1 MAILLSLCGVRVD
14 VELEPYLPSS
24 LHEMILG
31 PTSALT
37 ETQFHNLRNH
47 LEEGLHPKSVELD
60 GFSTEQR
67 LLGWVRSLDRL
78 HVPHAELETWL
89 VQREPE
95 PLPIRSPDQASLLE
109 RIPAEIERELTALPV
124 EPQAELEDEEEKE
137 DTETSLQE
145 CFRLLEETFPSTEEQ
160 WLNDAGGGVED
171 LESQPSDRD
180 PLLFSTDNPSMD
192 FELHWQD
199 LLNIMEPEN
208 TDMDMASSGHNL
220 NSRPSGTFRGN
231 VSGTLSNCCDNPAT
245 EADQETLLMET
256 HLQHG
261 LLEPLTESETVLLP
275 LTPTAELDDHN
286 SALNTQDTLNNIDGH
301 PLNSPPDQTDLL
313 AEEPLEDFSMELMEE
328 DNIIT
333 FLSQVY
339 VGRME
344 PEHLSGIDV
353 NFQSSNST
361 IPLEGNVMTQD
372 LAGSPPSHLLGYED
386 NEDDLPIPLS
396 DLLEDATILDEIRLL
411 DQALEE
417 GFSPE
422 MAARLEDESY
432 FNHELAEQEISND
445 DDHLGSKI
453 AVRENHG
460 RPSTHHHGNSTD
472 CEDELDSDSG
482 LSLDFS
488 HSPASPCTS
497 EASSCSSSST
507 SSSFYV
513 SATGSF
519 FSKDDEEDS
528 EEGLAGSDMEAVM
541 MIKQEELEEEEMG
554 AVGGENHE
562 NKLVPVDYSDHSL
575 FHGFSWLEHIGHD
588 HTYNMPWSSAC
599 SIPLGKMP
607 TKHAKSARQ
616 HDSVKPYPQSFSRSI
631 SENKIW
637 SRDEHRAQTLK
648 IPFSNEVIVNL
659 PVEDFNSLLSNYQL
673 SEEQLTLIKDI
684 RRRGKNKIAAQNCR
698 KRKQDV
704 LLGLED
710 DVSSLRRHRS
720 RLLREKRETLRH
732 LQEIRHHMEM
742 LYKQVFSRLTSEE
755 GSPMDATE
763 YMLHFKPNGRNSK
776 KQSQKDKEK

>member
-1 MAILLSLCGVRVD
+1 M
-14 VELEPYLPSS
+14 
-24 LHEMILG
+24 
-31 PTSALT
+31 
-37 ETQFHNLRNH
+37 
-47 LEEGLHPKSVELD
+47 
-60 GFSTEQR
+60 
-67 LLGWVRSLDRL
+67 
-78 HVPHAELETWL
+78 
-89 VQREPE
+89 
-95 PLPIRSPDQASLLE
+95 
-109 RIPAEIERELTALPV
+109 
-124 EPQAELEDEEEKE
+124 
-137 DTETSLQE
+137 
-145 CFRLLEETFPSTEEQ
+145 
-160 WLNDAGGGVED
+160 
-171 LESQPSDRD
+171 
-180 PLLFSTDNPSMD
+180 
-192 FELHWQD
+192 
-199 LLNIMEPEN
+199 
-208 TDMDMASSGHNL
+208 
-220 NSRPSGTFRGN
+220 
-231 VSGTLSNCCDNPAT
+231 SNCCDNPVT
-245 EADQETLLMET
+245 EADQET

-261 LLEPLTESETVLLP
+261 LLEPQAESEPVLLP

-286 SALNTQDTLNNIDGH
+286 SALNTRDIMNNINGH

-328 DNIIT
+328 DDIIS
-333 FLSQVY
+333 FLSQVD

-344 PEHLSGIDV
+344 PEHRPGIDV

-361 IPLEGNVMTQD
+361 LPLDGNVMTQD
-372 LAGSPPSHLLGYED
+372 LVGSPPSHLLGYED
-386 NEDDLPIPLS
+386 NENDLPVPLS
-396 DLLEDATILDEIRLL
+396 DLLEDAAILDEIRLL

-422 MAARLEDESY
+422 MAARLENESC
-432 FNHELAEQEISND
+432 FNHELAEQEIGSD

-453 AVRENHG
+453 AVIENHG

-472 CEDELDSDSG
+472 CEGELDSDSG

-513 SATGSF
+513 SATGSS
-519 FSKDDEEDS
+519 FSKDDDEDS
-528 EEGLAGSDMEAVM
+528 EEDLAGSDVEAVM
-541 MIKQEELEEEEMG
+541 MIKQEELEEEDMG

-607 TKHAKSARQ
+607 TKHTKSTQQR
-616 HDSVKPYPQSFSRSI
+616 DSVKPYPQSFSRSI

-637 SRDEHRAQTLK
+637 GQDERRAQTLK
-648 IPFSNEVIVNL
+648 IPFSNELIVNL
-659 PVEDFNSLLSNYQL
+659 PVEEFNSLLSNYQL

-704 LLGLED
+704 LFGLED

-720 RLLREKRETLRH
+720 RLLREKRETLRN
-732 LQEIRHHMEM
+732 LQEIRRHMEM
-742 LYKQVFSRLTSEE
+742 LYKEVFSRLTREE

-776 KQSQKDKEK
+776 KQNQRDKKK